1 MSSPSSRPKPLSTKV
16 NTLWNMAGCIFY
28 LGCQWLTT
36 IIVVLFSKGF
46 DNSGLLAFAMATG
59 NMFASISL
67 YKIRTF
73 QVSDLKGEYS
83 NPDYIGF
90 RLLTITIS
98 MLFSIAYLA
107 FITDDMTLFATT
119 ILYLI
124 FKADETFADVLY
136 GIDQRNGRMDYIG
149 KSQLL
154 RGAATLLG
162 FTAPI
167 LATGN
172 LLYAIA
178 GMLMACA
185 SVTLLYDFRNA
196 GKFGPCL
203 PSFKFSKFS
212 GLFKACL
219 LPTIANFFA
228 TSIVSIARQRYGI
241 LVGETSLGLYASIA
255 TPAVLIQ
262 AGAAYL
268 YSPLIGSLAK
278 TLHERGIYSFKSSAL
293 KILLLI
299 IIGAGLP
306 SAVLT
311 IVAPTVL
318 VTLFGNDLLPHI
330 WVFPYSL
337 IATISIAA
345 LLYINDILL
354 ILRDGKTQIAIN
366 ALALALTAFL
376 TEGLIGKYGMNGI
389 NVTIITSATIASFVG
404 LLRIGT
410 ADKSNPSKETTTQ
423 VDQS

>member
-1 MSSPSSRPKPLSTKV
+1 
-16 NTLWNMAGCIFY
+16 
-28 LGCQWLTT
+28 
-36 IIVVLFSKGF
+36 
-46 DNSGLLAFAMATG
+46 MATG

-67 YKIRTF
+67 FKIRTF
-73 QVSDLKGEYS
+73 QVSDLTGEYS
-83 NPDYIGF
+83 NRDYIGF
-90 RLLTITIS
+90 RLFTITIS

-107 FITDDMTLFATT
+107 LITKNVTLFATT
-119 ILYLI
+119 ILYLL

-136 GIDQRNGRMDYIG
+136 GIEQRNGRMDYIG

-203 PSFKFSKFS
+203 PSFKLSRIA

-241 LVGETSLGLYASIA
+241 LAGETSLGLYASIA

-366 ALALALTAFL
+366 AFALALTAFL
-376 TEGLIGKYGMNGI
+376 TERLIGKYGMNGI